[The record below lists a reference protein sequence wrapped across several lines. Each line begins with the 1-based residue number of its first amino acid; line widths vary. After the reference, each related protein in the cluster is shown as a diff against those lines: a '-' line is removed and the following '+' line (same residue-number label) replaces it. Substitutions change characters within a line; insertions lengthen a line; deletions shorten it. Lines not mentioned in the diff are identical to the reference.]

1 MTHSNQF
8 EAIHGEQF
16 VVLTTYRRN
25 GEPVPTTMWF
35 AAWGG
40 KLYVTT
46 NRNLGK
52 YKRILANPAV
62 TVAASDRAGNIHGRP
77 IAGRARALDEAEYEL
92 ARAALLAK
100 YGETY
105 RSMTGQMDAR
115 LPPDSRTYIEIEPA

>member
-1 MTHSNQF
+1 MTRSNPF

-25 GEPVPTTMWF
+25 GEPVPTTVWF
-35 AAWGG
+35 AAYDG

-52 YKRILANPAV
+52 YKRILANAAV
-62 TVAASDRAGNIHGRP
+62 TVAASDRAGNVSGRP
-77 IAGRARALDEAEYEL
+77 IAGRARALDEAEYEQ
-92 ARAALLAK
+92 ARSALLDK

-105 RSMTGQMDAR
+105 RSMTEQMDAR
-115 LPPDSRTYIEIEPA
+115 LPPGSRTYIEIETA